1 MRKPSS
7 NHREIAIGA
16 GSDAVARPPPV
27 EKIMTPWRAGS
38 TNRFHPARSGMLR
51 VLVVDDN
58 RDAADTLAIL
68 VKRWG
73 HAPRVAYDGATALI
87 MAIDEPPDVVFL
99 DIGMPEMDGFQL
111 ARQLRRQIRFTDTLL
126 VAVTGWADQ
135 EHRRLWQEAF
145 DCYLIKPVDPPL
157 LENLLRDRAWL
168 GRSRIAGQE
177 ADYNDR
183 LGEAL
188 DEKPS
193 RSLAAAHGAACL
205 VEQ

>member
-1 MRKPSS
+1 
-7 NHREIAIGA
+7 
-16 GSDAVARPPPV
+16 
-27 EKIMTPWRAGS
+27 
-38 TNRFHPARSGMLR
+38 MLR

-58 RDAADTLAIL
+58 RDAADTLAVL

-73 HAPRVAYDGATALI
+73 HVPRVAYDGAVALI
-87 MAIDEPPDVVFL
+87 MAIDETPDVLFV
-99 DIGMPEMDGFQL
+99 DIGMPEMDGFEL
-111 ARQLRRQIRFTDTLL
+111 ARQLRRQIRFADTLL

-145 DCYLIKPVDPPL
+145 DCYLIKPVDPPV
-157 LENLLRDRAWL
+157 LENLLRDRARL
-168 GRSRIAGQE
+168 GRSRIGGQE
-177 ADYNDR
+177 ADYNER

-193 RSLAAAHGAACL
+193 RNLAAGRGAACL

>member
-1 MRKPSS
+1 
-7 NHREIAIGA
+7 
-16 GSDAVARPPPV
+16 
-27 EKIMTPWRAGS
+27 
-38 TNRFHPARSGMLR
+38 MLR

-58 RDAADTLAIL
+58 RDAADTLAVL

-73 HAPRVAYDGATALI
+73 HRPRVAYDGAVALI
-87 MAIDEPPDVVFL
+87 MAIDDPPDVLFL
-99 DIGMPEMDGFQL
+99 DIGMPELDGFQL
-111 ARQLRRQIRFTDTLL
+111 ARQLRRQVRFADTLL
-126 VAVTGWADQ
+126 VAVTGWADPA
-135 EHRRLWQEAF
+135 HRRLWQEAF
-145 DCYLIKPVDPPL
+145 DCYLIKPVNPPL

-168 GRSRIAGQE
+168 GRSRIGGLE

-193 RSLAAAHGAACL
+193 RSLAAGRGAACL